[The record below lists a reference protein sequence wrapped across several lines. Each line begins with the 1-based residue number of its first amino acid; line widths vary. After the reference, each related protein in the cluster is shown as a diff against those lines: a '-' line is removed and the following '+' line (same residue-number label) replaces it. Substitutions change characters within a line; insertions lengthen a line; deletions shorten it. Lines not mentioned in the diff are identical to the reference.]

1 MIMFDRYDSDIC
13 CKRRKIKKRR
23 EKIREEKREEKRRK
37 KNKRRKE
44 NEIKFFSNN
53 ITIKNE

>member
-1 MIMFDRYDSDIC
+1 MFDRYDSDIC